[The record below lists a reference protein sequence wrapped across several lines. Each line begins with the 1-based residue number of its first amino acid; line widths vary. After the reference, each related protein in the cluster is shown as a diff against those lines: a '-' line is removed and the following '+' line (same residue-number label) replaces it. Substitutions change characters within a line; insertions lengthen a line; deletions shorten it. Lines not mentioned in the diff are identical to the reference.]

1 MDEMTGNPELET
13 PTGATQET
21 ETEHDDVDLIADE
34 LGGGDESTADDEDQK
49 EAEPP
54 TRKLRVKIDGQELE
68 VDEEEAAKGYQRQ
81 ADYSR
86 NMQRIQQE
94 QAEVKQMREAYQQ
107 RIEQYIPEQESKL
120 RRLHQELETL
130 AIEDPAAWVAKQQE
144 FNTELGRYQQ
154 ATGEREQMRQEKART
169 EQMFSQQRLQQ
180 SEVDLIKAIPEW
192 KDSAKRKAEAP
203 EVARFLR
210 EKVGLSESDLAA
222 VNSGVFGHFPVVLAQ
237 KAMKFDAL
245 MAKVAAR
252 KAGKAEETA
261 APAPVAQIK
270 TSGGAAKDPSRMTD
284 AEFANWRRRQIAQR
298 N

>member
-1 MDEMTGNPELET
+1 MDDQTGNPELET

-21 ETEHDDVDLIADE
+21 ETEHDDVDLIAAE
-34 LGGGDESTADDEDQK
+34 LGGEDESTADDESQK
-49 EAEPP
+49 DAEPP

-94 QAEVKQMREAYQQ
+94 QAEVKQMRDVYQQ
-107 RIEQYIPEQESKL
+107 RIEQYIPEQEAKL
-120 RRLHQELETL
+120 NRLQQELAYL
-130 AIEDPAAWVAKQQE
+130 AVEDPAMWVQKQQE
-144 FNTELGRYQQ
+144 YQTEVQRYQQ
-154 ATGEREQMRQEKART
+154 AHSEREQMTQERARS

-180 SEVDLIKAIPEW
+180 SEAALVQAIPEW
-192 KDSAKRKAEAP
+192 KDPAKRQAEAP
-203 EVARFLR
+203 AVAKFLR
-210 EKVGLSESDLAA
+210 ESVGLSEQDLAA
-222 VNSGVFGHFPVVLAQ
+222 VNNGMYGHAPVVLAR
-237 KAMKFDAL
+237 KAMQYDAL

-252 KAGKAEETA
+252 KAGKAEETD
-261 APAPVAQIK
+261 APAPVTQVK

-284 AEFANWRRRQIAQR
+284 AEFAAMRRKQIAQR